1 MIKGQKHKR
10 ITKNEI
16 KRLGRTNTKQIQ
28 IQYERISMTGR
39 QTDIKAFNSK
49 NDGVRYKR
57 KNEREGVKEGE
68 SYLLEARHCALKM

>member
-1 MIKGQKHKR
+1 
-10 ITKNEI
+10 
-16 KRLGRTNTKQIQ
+16 
-28 IQYERISMTGR
+28 MTGR

-68 SYLLEARHCALKM
+68 SYLLEGSALRFENVM